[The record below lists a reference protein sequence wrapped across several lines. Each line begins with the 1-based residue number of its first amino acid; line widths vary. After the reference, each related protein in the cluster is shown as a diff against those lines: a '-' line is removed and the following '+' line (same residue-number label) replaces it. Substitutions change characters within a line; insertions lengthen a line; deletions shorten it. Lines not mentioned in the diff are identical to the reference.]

1 MAIHQQGEPA
11 PAPKKLSI
19 FQKEDGTFEVYH
31 YGNLIE
37 PSEDGLVHIIDD
49 NGEDCVI
56 VTTPMDFMSVK
67 GNSLILKTNKEDG
80 TFYFEDS
87 ASGKILHVKP
97 MEAGGLL
104 HVLPFG

>member
-19 FQKEDGTFEVYH
+19 FQDGNSFKVYF

-37 PSEDGLVHIIDD
+37 PSEDGLVHIND

-67 GNSLILKTNKEDG
+67 GNSLVLKTNKEDG

-104 HVLPFG
+104 HVLPFE

>member
-1 MAIHQQGEPA
+1 MAIHQQGEAA

-19 FQKEDGTFEVYH
+19 FQKNDGSFEVYFH
-31 YGNLIE
+31 GNLVE
-37 PSEDGLVHIIDD
+37 PSEDGLVHID
-49 NGEDCVI
+49 NDGEDCVI

-67 GNSLILKTNKEDG
+67 GKSLVLKTNKMDG

-104 HVLPFG
+104 HVLPFE